1 MSPTSRAV
9 LGWISAIAALF
20 VSFTYMVAMGM
31 ASALVTATQLASD
44 LMSSSGRPVLGV
56 FYIYS
61 RDTAFPVRVSL
72 WLLTSVC
79 ILIFVACFAAGLR
92 SRDGFFP
99 SLKKL
104 SRAGR
109 ITSSS
114 NWLVAMPLISCGL
127 YVVVLVVTLVL
138 ELVGV
143 PPGSLCDPHL
153 NPCPTQAQLF
163 AGLAY
168 APVGEELAY
177 RIITPLGLVIP
188 IRILWRR
195 LITGQ
200 GPSISRFL
208 SITGL
213 SLLSPER
220 AKRKTGYPT
229 FTMNG
234 WSGVHW
240 LEWIFIVVSSVLFG
254 LAHVESGG
262 GTNWGAGKVVTAAI
276 SGFVIAIAFVAYG
289 AYAAILLHWFF
300 DVYFEISLVGSSIF
314 GGLFSLLPFVFV
326 LTSLIVGTL
335 SILVV
340 IGWVVRRITPRV
352 SPTTYKT
359 PEPEGLPVEA

>member
-9 LGWISAIAALF
+9 LGWISTIAAFF
-20 VSFTYMVAMGM
+20 VFLTYIVAMGM
-31 ASALVTATQLASD
+31 ASALVTSTQLASD
-44 LMSSSGRPVLGV
+44 LMSSSGRPALGA

-61 RDTAFPVRVSL
+61 RDTAFHVPVSL

-79 ILIFVACFAAGLR
+79 ILIFATCFAAGLR
-92 SRDGFFP
+92 SRDEFFS

-104 SRAGR
+104 SKAGR

-127 YVVVLVVTLVL
+127 YVVVLIVTSIL
-138 ELVGV
+138 ELGGI
-143 PPGSLCDPHL
+143 PPGSLCDPTI
-153 NPCPTQAQLF
+153 NQCPTQARLF

-188 IRILWRR
+188 IRIFWRR
-195 LITGQ
+195 LITNQ
-200 GPSISRFL
+200 GPSTSKFL

-229 FTMNG
+229 FATNG
-234 WSGVHW
+234 WRGIHW
-240 LEWIFIVVSSVLFG
+240 LEWIFIVISSVLFG
-254 LAHVESGG
+254 LAHIESGG
-262 GTNWGAGKVVTAAI
+262 GTNWGVGKVVTAAI
-276 SGFVIAIAFVAYG
+276 SGFVIAIVFVAYG

-300 DVYFEISLVGSSIF
+300 DFYFEISLVGGSTF
-314 GGLFSLLPFVFV
+314 GGPFSLLPFLFV
-326 LTSLIVGTL
+326 LTSLIVGAL
-335 SILVV
+335 SLLVA
-340 IGWVVRRITPRV
+340 IGWVVRRITPRP

-359 PEPEGLPVEA
+359 PEPEALPIQA